1 MNNPILLTPFND
13 DTGEITATA
22 KLWGKEADI
31 FVDGGGFDDNELPN
45 QSHIDKIITY
55 LEWLNANK
63 KLVIDFALDA
73 EDFLNAFNDWVEDE
87 ISKKGKAKLYDNTIL
102 TKPIT
107 YDDIY
112 QSIAISSVF
121 INGYDDI
128 CLSVDLIT
136 TPDYFGGH
144 TYTVEIDSDFTMMFG
159 GVNG

>member
-1 MNNPILLTPFND
+1 MTNPILLTPFND

-31 FVDGGGFDDNELPN
+31 FVDGDDFDDELPN
-45 QSHIDKIITY
+45 QSHLDKIITY
-55 LEWLNANK
+55 LEWLNANQ

-73 EDFLNAFNDWVEDE
+73 EDFLNAFNDWVEEE
-87 ISKKGKAKLYDNTIL
+87 INQKGKAKLYDNTIL
-102 TKPIT
+102 TKTIT

-128 CLSVDLIT
+128 CLSVDLIA

-144 TYTVEIDSDFTMMFG
+144 TFTVEIDSDFTMMFG